1 METLI
6 ENQTLVC
13 WIGDTDLLALGKF
26 GLDNDIPHFKNIAKI
41 ILKKDKA
48 DTEHDIDKDIATLDI
63 RTRNSS
69 IVLTID
75 AALKRKG
82 IPLFSDVILLTNRP
96 SRDASNRTELQEH
109 YPMFLKQACKGFDG
123 NVSVVFVPAENNPEV
138 GVNGWDYEAVLIATR
153 KIIGEKIKAGL
164 NPDSIWYNVTP
175 GTIAQS
181 TTLILLGKELS
192 SNSNFIQVEK
202 SRKRVEKCRIPF
214 DINHV
219 IVNQAAHIEATA
231 RGESQL
237 IGKSPSFLI
246 AWNKA
251 RQIAQYPVTVLLTGE
266 SGTGK
271 EVFARE
277 IHRLSGREGK
287 FVAINCA
294 MLSKE
299 TGVTELTGF
308 FRGAFTDA
316 KETTPGKFH
325 EAAGGTLFLDE
336 IGDCPLDVQAELL
349 RFLQPLDA
357 SNPSERE
364 WKLKGAEPRELKP
377 EEKKYSGTQHADIRV
392 IAATNRHLFDQSSFR
407 KDLYYRIETIQIKL
421 PGLERRKAEVDKGTN
436 VDDLK
441 ELADFFLENSNK
453 AFRLKKKFHKEAYE
467 ALRAHEWTGNVRE
480 LQNVIIRVTLLAQ
493 GEEISAKDI
502 RDNLNNLDDMPCR
515 TPETDLRTIA
525 SVLARHD
532 IAKGEATFRDREK
545 AFRQAYCKAALQA
558 TGGNKKAAY
567 MQIGL
572 DPKSFEGYI
581 TG

>member
-1 METLI
+1 METFT

-26 GLDNDIPHFKNIAKI
+26 GLDNNIPHFKNMAKI
-41 ILKKDKA
+41 ILQRDKA
-48 DTEHDIDKDIATLDI
+48 DTEHDIDKDVATLDT

-96 SRDASNRTELQEH
+96 SCDTRNLTELQKL
-109 YPMFLKQACKGFDG
+109 YPTFLKQACKGFDG
-123 NVSVVFVPAENNPEV
+123 NVSVVFVPANNNPNV

-153 KIIGEKIKAGL
+153 KIIGEKIKTGL
-164 NPDSIWYNVTP
+164 NPNSIWYNVTP

-181 TTLILLGKELS
+181 TTLILLGKEFS

-202 SRKRVEKCRIPF
+202 SRKRVERCMIPF
-214 DINHV
+214 DINQI
-219 IVNQAAHIEATA
+219 IVNQAAHIEATT
-231 RGESQL
+231 RGECKV

-246 AWNKA
+246 ALNKA

-271 EVFARE
+271 ELFARE
-277 IHRLSGREGK
+277 IHRLSGRNGK

-294 MLSKE
+294 MFSKGI
-299 TGVTELTGF
+299 GVTELTGF
-308 FRGAFTDA
+308 FRSAYTDA
-316 KETTPGKFH
+316 KETSPGKFH
-325 EAAGGTLFLDE
+325 EATGGTLFLDE

-357 SNPSERE
+357 SKPSERE
-364 WKLKGAEPRELKP
+364 WKLKGAEPAKP
-377 EEKKYSGTQHADIRV
+377 TPAEKKYLGTQRADIRV
-392 IAATNRHLFDQSSFR
+392 IAATNRNLFDQSSFR

-421 PGLERRKAEVDKGTN
+421 PSLERRKTEVDKGTN

-441 ELADFFLENSNK
+441 ELADTFLANSNK
-453 AFRLKKKFHKEAYE
+453 AFHLKKKFHKEAYE

-480 LQNVIIRVTLLAQ
+480 LQNVITRVTLLTLDN
-493 GEEISAKDI
+493 EISAKDI
-502 RDNLNNLDDMPCR
+502 RDNLNNLDDIPCR
-515 TPETDLRTIA
+515 TSETDLCTIA
-525 SVLARHD
+525 SVLAHHD
-532 IAKGEATFRDREK
+532 IAEGEATFRDREK
-545 AFRQAYCKAALQA
+545 AFRQAYCKAALHA

-567 MQIGL
+567 TQIDL
-572 DPKSFEGYI
+572 SSKSFEEYI

>member
-1 METLI
+1 MEALI

-26 GLDNDIPHFKNIAKI
+26 GLDNDIPRFQNVAKI
-41 ILKKDKA
+41 ILKMDKA
-48 DTEHDIDKDIATLDI
+48 NTEHDIDNDIATLDT

-75 AALKRKG
+75 AALKGKG

-96 SRDASNRTELQEH
+96 SRDTNNLTELQKL
-109 YPMFLKQACKGFDG
+109 YPTFLKQSCKCFDG
-123 NVSVVFVPAENNPEV
+123 NVSVVFVPADNNPEV

-153 KIIGEKIKAGL
+153 KIIGEKINAGL

-181 TTLILLGKELS
+181 TTLILLGKEFS

-202 SRKRVEKCRIPF
+202 SRKRVEQCRIPF
-214 DINHV
+214 DINQV

-246 AWNKA
+246 ALNKA

-277 IHRLSGREGK
+277 IHRLSGRSGK

-316 KETTPGKFH
+316 KVTTPGKFH

-357 SNPSERE
+357 SKPSERA
-364 WKLKGAEPRELKP
+364 WKLKGAEPRKP
-377 EEKKYSGTQHADIRV
+377 DSAERQYLGTQHADIRV
-392 IAATNRHLFDQSSFR
+392 IAATNKNLIDQSSFR
-407 KDLYYRIETIQIKL
+407 QDLYYRIETIQINL
-421 PGLERRKAEVDKGTN
+421 PSLERRKAESDKGTN

-441 ELADFFLENSNK
+441 ELADTFLANSNK
-453 AFRLKKKFHKEAYE
+453 AFRLKKKFHKDAYE
-467 ALRAHEWTGNVRE
+467 ALRSHEWTGNVRE
-480 LQNVIIRVTLLAQ
+480 LQNVITRVTLLAQ
-493 GEEISAKDI
+493 GDVISAKDI
-502 RDNLNNLDDMPCR
+502 RDNLNNLDDMPYH
-515 TPETDLRTIA
+515 TSETDLRTIA
-525 SVLARHD
+525 SVLAHHD
-532 IAKGEATFRDREK
+532 IAEGEATFRDREK
-545 AFRQAYCKAALQA
+545 AFRQAYCKAALHA

-567 MQIGL
+567 TQIDL
-572 DPKSFEGYI
+572 SSKSFEEYI